1 MGRPKKSKAALLANI
16 SKNGKSAGD
25 KCTKIVDHNDQEYVA
40 KSNSK
45 ASRFNDKVSKE
56 NVNELLVVHESDSPT
71 EISYEKVEIPVKSKT
86 WLRNVRNPAKVQFD
100 NFIFY
105 NQPRHNSYDDS
116 ANFKNLKEKDHGG
129 VGIYYSK
136 NKACN
141 IIRPPRYRLELF
153 MPQLER
159 LLTEL
164 QESGYHYIIMGDFNQ
179 NLLEGHSSIND
190 CFQDFGF
197 KQCVTE
203 STTEGN
209 TILDHVYMSS
219 ETVQI
224 YCCIL
229 KERRWVGKTIYLCW
243 VG

>member
-1 MGRPKKSKAALLANI
+1 
-16 SKNGKSAGD
+16 
-25 KCTKIVDHNDQEYVA
+25 
-40 KSNSK
+40 
-45 ASRFNDKVSKE
+45 
-56 NVNELLVVHESDSPT
+56 
-71 EISYEKVEIPVKSKT
+71 T
-86 WLRNVRNPAKVQFD
+86 WLKNVRNPAKVRLD

-129 VGIYYSK
+129 VGIYYSN

-141 IIRPPRYRLELF
+141 IIRLGQLNIEHVACNIPDKNISVIVIYRPPKYRLELF

-179 NLLEGHSSIND
+179 NLLEGHSSIKD
-190 CFQDFGF
+190 CFQEFRF
-197 KQCVTE
+197 KQLVTE

-219 ETVQI
+219 GI
-224 YCCIL
+224 NL
-229 KERRWVGKTIYLCW
+229 KRVKITIVPTYYSYHEAVNIQLL
-243 VG
+243 